1 MFFVNLKYKISLGN
15 KTQDLVKTL
24 LCSDSLC
31 QPHAP
36 GNDLEVK
43 KTTWKHGVS
52 VSFLSGY
59 LESIISVSL
68 MKPIGKV

>member
-1 MFFVNLKYKISLGN
+1 MFFVNLKYKRSPGN
-15 KTQDLVKTL
+15 KTQDLVKTM

-36 GNDLEVK
+36 GK

-59 LESIISVSL
+59 FDSIISVSL